1 MFTVTEEL
9 KGLVI
14 DYDSF
19 ENISV
24 EEIRSLNNEIK
35 CVIITSK
42 FENKEYFDR
51 ELKGINILYL
61 NASEKNLSPNIY
73 THKKIL
79 DIINLKT
86 TEIGYFSS
94 DYFF

>member
-24 EEIRSLNNEIK
+24 DEIRSLNNEIK
-35 CVIITSK
+35 CIIITSK
-42 FENKEYFDR
+42 FDNKKYFDT

-61 NASEKNLSPNIY
+61 DASEKNLSPNIY
-73 THKKIL
+73 IHIKK
-79 DIINLKT
+79 
-86 TEIGYFSS
+86 Y
-94 DYFF
+94 